1 VAQSQGL
8 PRPENTI
15 ARSDKMHLWEV
26 STEDELVKQAK
37 SEIMEI
43 LEHNLD
49 TAEMALRIYDDYTFI
64 LREKPRIDKFCQEEH
79 SIEDYIGEI
88 RKLESTIKSIRKNM
102 PFEIRM
108 NMFLIDCAA
117 LNQELIREC

>member
-1 VAQSQGL
+1 
-8 PRPENTI
+8 
-15 ARSDKMHLWEV
+15 MHLWEV
-26 STEDELVKQAK
+26 STEDELVKNAK

-49 TAEMALRIYDDYTFI
+49 TAEMALDIYKDYMFI
-64 LREKPRIDKFCQEEH
+64 LKERPRIEKFCQGEH
-79 SIEDYIGEI
+79 SIEEYITEI
-88 RKLESTIKSIRKNM
+88 RKLEETIRSIRKNM